1 MKHLSQQLDKLQ
13 VIRGFINAAKR
24 LKTLQMRLENQW
36 IWHNE
41 KEEDTQL
48 GARAYHMWEEWYRAQ
63 GFNNNSVTDEQ
74 CGTDGDHNVLV
85 INLLR
90 RSLEDLSVFCGSKFS
105 LKTVLM
111 LADQMLSR
119 IEYMHSKGFLHSD
132 IKPDNFLMG
141 IRRKSSQIYITDFGL
156 GKRYKDPKTNKHI
169 PYRENKNLTGTARYA
184 SCNTHLGIE
193 QSRRD
198 DLECIGY
205 VLMYFLRGSLPWQG
219 LKAVTKE

>member
-1 MKHLSQQLDKLQ
+1 
-13 VIRGFINAAKR
+13 
-24 LKTLQMRLENQW
+24 
-36 IWHNE
+36 
-41 KEEDTQL
+41 
-48 GARAYHMWEEWYRAQ
+48 
-63 GFNNNSVTDEQ
+63 
-74 CGTDGDHNVLV
+74 
-85 INLLR
+85 
-90 RSLEDLSVFCGSKFS
+90 
-105 LKTVLM
+105 
-111 LADQMLSR
+111 MLSR

-205 VLMYFLRGSLPWQG
+205 VLMYFLRGSLPWQVMAASNHSPG
-219 LKAVTKE
+219 LQLSNSLNTTINQQQGERP